1 MGACTEPKNIA
12 IVTELLKC
20 DLNKFLRTEEGM
32 QLSKG
37 ERIEMMIGAAK
48 GILLC
53 LFELFA
59 ISVFIDYVCLYI
71 F

>member
-20 DLNKFLRTEEGM
+20 DLNKFLRTEEGIT
-32 QLSKG
+32 LSKG

-48 GILLC
+48 GN
-53 LFELFA
+53 
-59 ISVFIDYVCLYI
+59 
-71 F
+71 